1 MKDLVLLVA
10 DRNMEFTLR
19 GLLGRPEAL
28 AIRPVAFDL
37 YVHPRHDPGC
47 LHEAH
52 DFLRPLSRDYKY
64 AMVLFD
70 HQGCGRE
77 DDPPEVL
84 STSVKERL
92 ARSGWDQRADVVIL
106 APELEVWV
114 WSASPHVE
122 TCLGWVDRQPSLRD
136 WLAEAG
142 HWPPGTPKPPQPKEA
157 MEAALRQVRK
167 PRSSAIYL
175 ELAQQVSLQ
184 GHDEPAFLR
193 LAAALRRWFPQ

>member
-28 AIRPVAFDL
+28 EIRPVTFDL

-47 LHEAH
+47 LNEAH
-52 DFLRPLSRDYKY
+52 DFLRPLNRDYER
-64 AMVLFD
+64 ALVLFD
-70 HQGCGRE
+70 QQGCGRE
-77 DDPPEVL
+77 HTPLETLCEDVR
-84 STSVKERL
+84 ERL

-122 TCLGWVDRQPSLRD
+122 ACLGWAGRQPSLRV
-136 WLAEAG
+136 WLAENE

-157 MEAALRQVRK
+157 MEAALRQVRT
-167 PRSSAIYL
+167 PRSSAIYR

-184 GHDEPAFLR
+184 GHGEPAFLR
-193 LAAALRRWFPQ
+193 LVAVLQRWFPR